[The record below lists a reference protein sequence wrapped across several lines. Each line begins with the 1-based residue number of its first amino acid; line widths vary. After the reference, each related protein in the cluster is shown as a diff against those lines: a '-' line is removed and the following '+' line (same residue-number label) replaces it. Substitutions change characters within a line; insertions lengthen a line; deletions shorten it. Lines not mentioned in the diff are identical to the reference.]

1 MVPNLSEVQRV
12 LEGLAP
18 RGLAEPWDNPGL
30 QVGDPD
36 RRINGILVSLDPT
49 LAAVREASGRGAQLL
64 VTHHPLIF
72 RPISSL
78 DMSSFPGDVI
88 GEAVRT
94 GVSVVSLHTNLDSA
108 EGGINDILAGLLDLR
123 DVEVL
128 EKRAGDGTAPQIIP
142 AKAKAETTGL
152 GRVGN
157 LPDSVS
163 LSVMKTKVMEALCTK
178 RPLRQI
184 GDRRDMVRRVAVVG
198 GAGGSLVAQAV
209 ERGADILVT
218 GDVTYHQAL
227 EAVRLGLTVI
237 DGGHFLTERA
247 AMRVFAERLKAV
259 LFSGGWEVWV
269 TYLEAEQSPFDG
281 CFM

>member
-1 MVPNLSEVQRV
+1 MVPSLSEVQKV

-30 QVGDPD
+30 QVCDPD
-36 RRINGILVSLDPT
+36 RRISEILVSLDPT
-49 LAAVREASGRGAQLL
+49 LASVREASGRGAQLL

-78 DMSSFPGDVI
+78 DMGSFPGDVI
-88 GEAVRT
+88 GEAVRG

-108 EGGINDILAGLLDLR
+108 EGGINDILAELLHLR

-128 EKRAGDGTAPQIIP
+128 EKRVGDGKVPETISAE
-142 AKAKAETTGL
+142 ANAETTGM

-157 LPDSVS
+157 LPEPVP
-163 LSVMKTKVMEALCTK
+163 LSVMKTKVMEALGAK

-184 GDRRDMVRRVAVVG
+184 GGGRDTVRRVAVVG
-198 GAGGSLVAQAV
+198 GSGGSLVARAA

-247 AMRVFAERLKAV
+247 AMRVFAERLKTV
-259 LFSGGWEVWV
+259 LKSGGWEVRV
-269 TYLEAEQSPFDG
+269 TYVEEERSPFDDG
-281 CFM
+281 FM

>member
-142 AKAKAETTGL
+142 AKAKAETTGV

>member
-36 RRINGILVSLDPT
+36 RRISGILVSLDPT

-64 VTHHPLIF
+64 ISHHPLIF

-78 DMSSFPGDVI
+78 DMGSFPGDVI
-88 GEAVRT
+88 GEAVRG

-128 EKRAGDGTAPQIIP
+128 EKKAGNGMARQIVP
-142 AKAKAETTGL
+142 AEANTEATGL

-157 LPDSVS
+157 LPEPVP
-163 LSVMKTKVMEALCTK
+163 LTVMKTKVMEALGAK

-184 GDRRDMVRRVAVVG
+184 GDGKDMVRRVAVVG

-227 EAVRLGLTVI
+227 EAVRLGLTII

-259 LFSGGWEVWV
+259 FVSGGWEVRV
-269 TYLEAEQSPFDG
+269 TYSEEERSPFDG
-281 CFM
+281 GFM

>member
-18 RGLAEPWDNPGL
+18 QGLAEPWDNPGL

-36 RRINGILVSLDPT
+36 QRISGILVALDPT
-49 LAAVREASGRGAQLL
+49 LAAIREASTRGAQLL

-78 DMSSFPGDVI
+78 DMGTFPGNVI
-88 GEAVRT
+88 GEAVKG

-108 EGGINDILAGLLDLR
+108 EGGINDILAELLDLR

-128 EKRAGDGTAPQIIP
+128 EKHTKDGIVQQGIP
-142 AKAKAETTGL
+142 VEANSETTGL

-157 LPDSVS
+157 LPEPVPFA
-163 LSVMKTKVMEALCTK
+163 VMKTKVVEALGAK
-178 RPLRQI
+178 GPLRQI
-184 GDRRDMVRRVAVVG
+184 GNRRDMVRRVAVVG
-198 GAGGSLVAQAV
+198 GSGGSLVAKAV
-209 ERGADILVT
+209 ESGADVFVT

-227 EAVRLGLTVI
+227 EAVRRGLTII

-247 AMRVFAERLKAV
+247 AMRIFAERLEAV
-259 LFSGGWEVWV
+259 LISGGWDVQV
-269 TYLEAEQSPFDG
+269 TFVQEERSPFEEG
-281 CFM
+281 F

>member
-18 RGLAEPWDNPGL
+18 HGLAEPWDNPGL

-36 RRINGILVSLDPT
+36 RRISGILVSLDPT

-64 VTHHPLIF
+64 ITHHPLIF

-78 DMSSFPGDVI
+78 DMGSFPGDVI
-88 GEAVRT
+88 GEALRR

-128 EKRAGDGTAPQIIP
+128 EKKAGNGMAQKVISAEANT
-142 AKAKAETTGL
+142 ETTGL

-157 LPDSVS
+157 LPDPVP
-163 LSVMKTKVMEALCTK
+163 LSVMKTKVTEALGAK

-184 GDRRDMVRRVAVVG
+184 GDGRVMVRRVAVVG
-198 GAGGSLVAQAV
+198 GAGGGLVARAV

-247 AMRVFAERLKAV
+247 AMRVFAERLKSV
-259 LFSGGWEVWV
+259 LISGGWDLRVNYSE
-269 TYLEAEQSPFDG
+269 EERSPFDG
-281 CFM
+281 GFM